1 MMQAELNFRE
11 KVLGVVAD
19 IPKGGVLSYGEVAK
33 LVGNLRAARAVG
45 AIMRQNN
52 DSRVP
57 CHRVICSDG
66 SLGGYNGILG
76 EKMRVLKA
84 EGVVCVR
91 RGDKFFIKND

>member
-66 SLGGYNGILG
+66 SLGVIMGFLARRCAYCGLRG
-76 EKMRVLKA
+76 L
-84 EGVVCVR
+84 CV
-91 RGDKFFIKND
+91 FAAAISFL